1 MIGEGAADGG
11 ALLPALIRTGVLPE
25 CGRALLGRCGR
36 VYLCLLAEASRLL
49 CLQRHRRVLRETGES
64 FGHHLLTSLS
74 SGLLLCLACEGS
86 ALASVPRQGWL
97 VLLVMVEFGLALDVA
112 DMDVALVL
120 DVVTWLLRLQVGR
133 YKLTGGSRFRLVA
146 QEALRVVEL
155 GGVVELVFAIVE
167 VGAWLLEVPVE
178 MGRMLCVDRRMHD
191 RVVRRALRVHRVID
205 LRKTTRRR

>member
-1 MIGEGAADGG
+1 M
-11 ALLPALIRTGVLPE
+11 
-25 CGRALLGRCGR
+25 
-36 VYLCLLAEASRLL
+36 
-49 CLQRHRRVLRETGES
+49 
-64 FGHHLLTSLS
+64 
-74 SGLLLCLACEGS
+74 
-86 ALASVPRQGWL
+86 
-97 VLLVMVEFGLALDVA
+97 LLVVKFGLALDVA

>member
-11 ALLPALIRTGVLPE
+11 ALLAALIRTGVLPE

-64 FGHHLLTSLS
+64 FGYHLLTSLS
-74 SGLLLCLACEGS
+74 SGMLLCLPCESS
-86 ALASVPRQGWL
+86 ALARVPREGCL
-97 VLLVMVEFGLALDVA
+97 VLLVVKFGLALDVA